1 MISILIPSIPQ
12 RIDRLKELIA
22 KYESYISLYNLDAE
36 IISLID
42 NKRMTIGAKRNALV
56 DLARGSYWV
65 MSDEDDELTEVYF
78 SQINK
83 INEVYYEGS
92 SIDVVTYL
100 QSARINEDQSTVKF
114 GLKNINEELVKDGIT
129 NRPAWHCCTWRKE
142 AVKDARFDSSLN
154 WGEDDLFQRVANQ
167 LAKTEIHIPEICHIY
182 AHDSHLTAAF
192 Q

>member
-12 RIDRLKELIA
+12 RLDRLKDLIQ
-22 KYESYISLYNLDAE
+22 KYEAYISKYDLDME

-56 DLARGSYWV
+56 DLANGEYWV
-65 MSDEDDELTEVYF
+65 MSDDDDGLTEMYF
-78 SQINK
+78 QK
-83 INEVYYEGS
+83 VPFYYAAK
-92 SIDVVTYL
+92 DVITYL
-100 QSARINEDQSTVKF
+100 QSARINEDRSTVKF

-142 AVKDARFDSSLN
+142 AVKDARFASHLN
-154 WGEDDLFQRVANQ
+154 WGEDDIFSRTANQ

-182 AHDSHLTAAF
+182 EHDSNLTAAF